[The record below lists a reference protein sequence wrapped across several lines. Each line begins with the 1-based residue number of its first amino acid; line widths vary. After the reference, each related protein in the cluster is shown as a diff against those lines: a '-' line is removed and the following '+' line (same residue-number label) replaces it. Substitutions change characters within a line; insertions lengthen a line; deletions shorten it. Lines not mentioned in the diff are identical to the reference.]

1 MKKRL
6 LFALAFAGT
15 VMGANAYNVDDYV
28 FTNKARYQ
36 ITGDNL
42 IVNGNFTQ
50 GANKMEGW
58 TSVDEGTV
66 LDQTFNVNEGTGP
79 NGANTL
85 QVLEGATALTNGAYQ
100 VVKLPALGE
109 YVITMKVMNAAGAG
123 FTDLDLSGGNTNYIN
138 AYYQSDETPVLAFAN
153 GTNNTTLNYGT
164 DGICAG
170 YGFSYT
176 NDQFTDVVFAVNAP
190 ADGNLIVDLRGLAAG
205 LEIADVEVHAAQQV
219 YDIRIPQKRIAWI
232 NTILNGFNWTG
243 EEEYYE
249 DLKGD
254 IAAVEAAIE
263 AEQWNDME
271 SLMENL
277 NGDIEVFLA
286 TNAENVL
293 DLIPA
298 KEGSNTGNNSANW
311 MNWNAKWNKLNS
323 DYKNQAPWSWNTDRW
338 CHKTAATNSPMS
350 IQWMRGS
357 SGDWNN
363 IATLTAT
370 LDKGTYFWGA
380 TGTGGMMTLNKQRWM
395 RSEAVECAETQ
406 FFFNGDTT
414 EVFFLE
420 PVIPAAEDAMNDY
433 RHQYIFKFTVAED
446 ATPVTLGIRCV
457 IGAGHPA
464 SDGFDVNFYSPVLY
478 KMIEA
483 GQLTEAQKAYL
494 AAVETQLVALEGR
507 IEVAKGYLADDKT
520 PWGKEALAEGIA
532 EAQVR
537 YDAWKA
543 LTQDEILEMQYNFE
557 VLADTIM
564 NEGVRFLNNNYI
576 TPFLNMNKPLTD
588 MPGAI
593 EAATKELNVR
603 MYESG
608 DKATFQAVIASA
620 QALYDEKIV
629 APFSSADSLA
639 LVEKKAELEAATVV
653 FQNSIAKDVIVDVD
667 FGTQDAPATVTAVEA
682 TEESDAYW
690 YIDGAK
696 GRMILPSYSA
706 GVQSTQFDLGYNAT
720 DSLGMLRVGN
730 GEAKVAISGAPIK
743 NTDIVTIEFDYY
755 FGNLSGKKA
764 GFKVLTEANDTVC
777 GLHCSKYSGNDDL
790 NTLGIDY
797 NGKISGVGSS
807 SASNAAISAESN
819 RTHFLVVLDYG
830 AAQMYCTTSGS
841 KGTATTEPVAL
852 DTQKIPATFVVY
864 SDYNN
869 NDRRSFFD
877 NLKICNVA
885 AGACDGIEDVETVAP
900 AASAVRYNVAGQKV
914 GKNYKGIVIEN
925 GIKSI
930 AK

>member
-15 VMGANAYNVDDYV
+15 VMGANAWNVDDYV
-28 FTNKARYQ
+28 FTKNARYK

-58 TSVDEGTV
+58 ISVDESKTIEE
-66 LDQTFNVNEGTGP
+66 TFNVNEGTGP

-109 YVITMKVMNAAGAG
+109 YVITMKVMNTAGAG

-153 GTNNTTLNYGT
+153 GSNNTILNYGT

-190 ADGNLIVDLRGLAAG
+190 ADKNLIVDLRGLSAG
-205 LEIADVEVHAAQQV
+205 LEIADIEVHAAQQV
-219 YDIRIPQKRIAWI
+219 YDIRVPQKRIAWI

-243 EEEYYE
+243 EEENYE
-249 DLKGD
+249 DLKGY
-254 IAAVEAAIE
+254 IADVEAAIK
-263 AEQWNDME
+263 AENWAEMGI
-271 SLMENL
+271 LMENL
-277 NGDIEVFLA
+277 NSSIDDFLA
-286 TNAENVL
+286 VNAENVL
-293 DLIPA
+293 DLIPT
-298 KEGSNTGNNSANW
+298 KDGSSATGNNSANW
-311 MNWNAKWNKLNS
+311 MNWNAKWNKLTS
-323 DYKNQAPWSWNTDRW
+323 DYKNQAPWSWSTDRW

-350 IQWMRGS
+350 IQWMRSS
-357 SGDWNN
+357 SGNWDN

-380 TGTGGMMTLNKQRWM
+380 AGSGGMMTLNKNRWA
-395 RSEAVECAETQ
+395 RSWANECAETQ

-414 EVFFLE
+414 EVVCLD
-420 PVIPAAEDAMNDY
+420 PAVYNDY
-433 RHQYIFKFTVAED
+433 IYKFEVAED
-446 ATPVTLGIRCV
+446 GTPVTLGIRCN
-457 IGAGHPA
+457 IGGGLAPA
-464 SDGFDVNFYSPVLY
+464 SGFDVNFLSPVLY

-483 GQLTEAQKAYL
+483 GQLTETEKAYL
-494 AAVETQLVALEGR
+494 AAVETQIEALEGR
-507 IEVAKGYLADDKT
+507 INVAKEYLTDAT
-520 PWGKEALAEGIA
+520 RPWGKEALAEGIA

-537 YDAWKA
+537 CDAWKA
-543 LTQDEILEMQYNFE
+543 LTQDEILEMLYNFE
-557 VLADTIM
+557 VLADDIM
-564 NEGVRFLNNNYI
+564 NDGVRFINNNYI
-576 TPFLNMNKPLTD
+576 TPFLNMNMPLTD
-588 MPGAI
+588 MPVAI
-593 EAATKELNVR
+593 GAATKVLNTR

-639 LVEKKAELEAATVV
+639 LVEKKVELEAATVV
-653 FQNSIAKDVIVDVD
+653 FQNSIAKDIIVDVD

-730 GEAKVAISGAPIK
+730 GEAKLAISGAPIK

-755 FGNLSGKKA
+755 FGNLKDKKA

-790 NTLGIDY
+790 NTFGIDY
-797 NGKISGVGSS
+797 NGKINGVGSS
-807 SASNAAISAESN
+807 TADNLAIAAESN

-841 KGTATTEPVAL
+841 KGTVTTEPIAL
-852 DTQKIPATFVVY
+852 DAQKIPATFVVY

-869 NDRRSFFD
+869 NDRRSWFD
-877 NLKICNVA
+877 NLKVCNVA
-885 AGACDGIEDVETVAP
+885 AGAVDGIEDIQTVAP